1 MGSGVR
7 WKREKKRGMKR
18 KKGQEGGR
26 RGYLYVGSRRKKA
39 LVLVI
44 KREGEG
50 ERDSS
55 GLGVKP
61 NRDEGECKGL
71 PKRV

>member
-39 LVLVI
+39 LVI
-44 KREGEG
+44 KREGERERER
-50 ERDSS
+50 ERDSEPD
-55 GLGVKP
+55 GI
-61 NRDEGECKGL
+61 
-71 PKRV
+71 